1 MSEIDEILDGL
12 ALWNEHKPQT
22 GEDWIAVAERF
33 IAAGE
38 DTYAK
43 ASPLFA
49 AVVIAVSRLDSLIKG
64 LEEEEQLQRE
74 EAAEF
79 RDKAAKRKQ
88 AAIRKARS
96 HRGCTAR
103 RLRRPPQHAHRGGT

>member
-1 MSEIDEILDGL
+1 MSELDEILDGL

-43 ASPLFA
+43 SSPLFA

-64 LEEEEQLQRE
+64 LEEEVTALNRYGQSGMETSIASRLSKLIE
-74 EAAEF
+74 EA
-79 RDKAAKRKQ
+79 
-88 AAIRKARS
+88 RS
-96 HRGCTAR
+96 NG
-103 RLRRPPQHAHRGGT
+103 